1 MNAID
6 RSPFHFEVEDVYL
19 SSGFSGKIVS
29 CTEGGKGALAA
40 NVDRA
45 STWETIV
52 PEPQADGT
60 VAFRSKVSN
69 LYISVVDGTDRLVP
83 SVSWIREWEKF
94 RAEVEKGLADGSID
108 RAAVQA
114 SAVRILNATLN
125 GMKHGLRADL
135 WELFDIYPYGHFD
148 GGFVLRSRKKGKFVT
163 GDESS
168 GNRLAAICDG
178 NPRSCEVFSF
188 LTP

>member
-1 MNAID
+1 M
-6 RSPFHFEVEDVYL
+6 
-19 SSGFSGKIVS
+19 
-29 CTEGGKGALAA
+29 
-40 NVDRA
+40 
-45 STWETIV
+45 
-52 PEPQADGT
+52 
-60 VAFRSKVSN
+60 
-69 LYISVVDGTDRLVP
+69 
-83 SVSWIREWEKF
+83 
-94 RAEVEKGLADGSID
+94 LADGSID

-148 GGFVLRSRKKGKFVT
+148 GGFVLRSRKNGKFVT
-163 GDESS
+163 VDERS